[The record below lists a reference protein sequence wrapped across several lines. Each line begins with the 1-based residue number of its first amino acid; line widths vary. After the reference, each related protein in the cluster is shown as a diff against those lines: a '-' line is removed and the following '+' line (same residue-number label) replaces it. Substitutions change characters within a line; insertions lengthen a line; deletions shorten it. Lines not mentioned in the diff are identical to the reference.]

1 MIKAMIK
8 KDEKQCLK
16 KQRIEGWLFL
26 SRYENK
32 KEYIYICTY
41 IRIVHASILDW
52 KLGYTLFKLIW
63 ILFFVTLTEIKSS
76 REKKLAIRD
85 YTEPLILET
94 NPRGLKIKKKRR
106 KEREKEK
113 DSMTGGL

>member
-1 MIKAMIK
+1 MRNNVSRNKES
-8 KDEKQCLK
+8 KDDFF
-16 KQRIEGWLFL
+16 FL
-26 SRYENK
+26 DMKIRKN
-32 KEYIYICTY
+32 IYICTY

-52 KLGYTLFKLIW
+52 KLGYTLFKPIW

-94 NPRGLKIKKKRR
+94 NPRGLKIKKKKKKR
-106 KEREKEK
+106 ERERER
-113 DSMTGGL
+113 